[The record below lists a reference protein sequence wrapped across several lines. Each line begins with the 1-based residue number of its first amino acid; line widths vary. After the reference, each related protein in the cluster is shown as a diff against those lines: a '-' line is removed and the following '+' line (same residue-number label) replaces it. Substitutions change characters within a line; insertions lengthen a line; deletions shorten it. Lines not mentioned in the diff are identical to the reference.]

1 MNIGPDRSP
10 LDAVNA
16 FRNASQGQVVLVM
29 QGGGALGAY
38 QGGVYEALH
47 EAGIEPD
54 WIIGTSIGAINAS
67 IICGNT
73 VEHRLARLKEFWR
86 RMERGSFWEGM
97 PFWNDLADRIT
108 AFTTM
113 TIGVPGFF
121 ESHSQAFQGSD
132 NAGCYST
139 IPLHET
145 LTELVDFKLINQ
157 SRPRLKVGAAQV
169 RTSSMRYFDSRD
181 MPLTVEHIM
190 ASCALP
196 PAFPPVRIDGELY
209 WDGGILSN
217 TPTEAIFDDN
227 PRRSALIFAAHLWH
241 PSGPEP
247 ENFFDVMHRFKDIQ
261 FSSRLTNHVAR
272 QLETHRLR
280 HIISELAK
288 HVPDELRQ
296 TGAVREMAA
305 YGCTTR
311 MHVVPLLAPRLDKED
326 HMKEMD
332 FSPYGIRTR
341 WQAGYA
347 DTYRA
352 LIRAPWLGEF
362 SPLEGVIV
370 HELESRESAGPT
382 PLKPAAE

>member
-73 VEHRLARLKEFWR
+73 VEQRLARLKEFWR

-121 ESHSQAFQGSD
+121 ESHSQAFHGSD

-139 IPLHET
+139 MPLHET

-181 MPLTVEHIM
+181 MPLAVEHIM

-217 TPTEAIFDDN
+217 YADRGHLRRQSAPQRVDLRGPLVASKWAGAGELLRCDAPVQGHPIFEPTHQS
-227 PRRSALIFAAHLWH
+227 RRPPTRDAPAAPHHL
-241 PSGPEP
+241 
-247 ENFFDVMHRFKDIQ
+247 
-261 FSSRLTNHVAR
+261 
-272 QLETHRLR
+272 
-280 HIISELAK
+280 
-288 HVPDELRQ
+288 
-296 TGAVREMAA
+296 
-305 YGCTTR
+305 
-311 MHVVPLLAPRLDKED
+311 
-326 HMKEMD
+326 
-332 FSPYGIRTR
+332 RTR
-341 WQAGYA
+341 QACA
-347 DTYRA
+347 
-352 LIRAPWLGEF
+352 
-362 SPLEGVIV
+362 
-370 HELESRESAGPT
+370 
-382 PLKPAAE
+382 